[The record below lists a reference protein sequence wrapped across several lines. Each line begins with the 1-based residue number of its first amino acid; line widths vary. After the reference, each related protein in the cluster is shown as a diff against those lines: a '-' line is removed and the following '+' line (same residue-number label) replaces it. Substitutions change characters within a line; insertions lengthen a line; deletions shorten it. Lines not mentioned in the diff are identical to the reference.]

1 MPVCMQSSTA
11 MKSVWKTTLP
21 KLCAAFILLIFRTAS
36 LHAQGL
42 QLIGCTPIPEPTAVS
57 VDNAGYLYLADRAGR
72 VIRYD
77 RGGKEQLI
85 YSPYR
90 PAQISGLDAWQGLR
104 IFCFFRDLQEYA
116 FLNRFLVSPGN
127 YSFGSHFGFV
137 EAAALSFDNL
147 IWAFDQGDFSLKKYD
162 VQLQQVQTQ
171 TPLNLLL
178 DPGNYEI
185 SLIREYQNRVYLA
198 DKRSGILVFDN
209 IGNFLRTLPLPDVE
223 YFNFIDDQLYFI
235 QGDQL
240 IRIALYGPERQEIA
254 LPADAEW
261 KFALIANGNYYLF
274 SVGQLCLYK

>member
-1 MPVCMQSSTA
+1 MQSSTV
-11 MKSVWKTTLP
+11 MKSAWKTALP
-21 KLCAAFILLIFRTAS
+21 KLCAAAILLSLRTAPV
-36 LHAQGL
+36 HAQSL
-42 QLIGCTPIPEPTAVS
+42 QLIGCTDIPELTAVS

-77 RGGKEQLI
+77 RDGREQLV

-90 PAQISGLDAWQGLR
+90 PAQISGLDAWHGLR
-104 IFCFFRDLQEYA
+104 IFCFFRDLQEYT

-127 YSFGSHFGFV
+127 YNFGGHFTFV

-162 VQLQQVQTQ
+162 VQLQQAQTQ

-209 IGNFLRTLPLPDVE
+209 IGNFLRTLPLPEID

-235 QGDQL
+235 QGDRL
-240 IRIALYGPERQEIA
+240 IVIALYGPERQEIE
-254 LPADAEW
+254 LPAGTEW
-261 KFALIANGNYYLF
+261 RFALIANGHYYLF
-274 SVGQLCLYK
+274 SARQLCLYK